1 MIKVVDLWKM
11 VIDSG
16 EKVVSV
22 FFDLRKVFDIIDYNI
37 FLNKMRNNGV
47 IGIELKWF
55 NSYLKERY

>member
-1 MIKVVDLWKM
+1 M